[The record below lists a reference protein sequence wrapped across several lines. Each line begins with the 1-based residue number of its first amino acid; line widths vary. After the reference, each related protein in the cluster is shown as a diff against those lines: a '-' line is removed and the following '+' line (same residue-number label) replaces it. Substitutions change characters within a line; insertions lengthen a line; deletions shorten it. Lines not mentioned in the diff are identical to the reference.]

1 MRLWHLQIVMVA
13 LLSAML
19 FGFALLP
26 TLLKPSSLRQACAAV
41 PSDGTQLDRG
51 REICRE

>member
-1 MRLWHLQIVMVA
+1 MRLWQLQVLVVA

-19 FGFALLP
+19 LGFGLLP
-26 TLLKPSSLRQACAAV
+26 ALLKPASLRQACGAQA
-41 PSDGTQLDRG
+41 PDGTTVDRG